1 MDNRTLTLL
10 FEGRAGGSLLDE
22 LLFLAAEVC
31 PELEPLLIEDVHYHV
46 GRLYEGRVPGV
57 RGSDLPYHNL
67 RHCRMVVLATM
78 RLFHGLHGEGRFPID
93 SGMLL
98 RGFLAASFHD
108 SGMLATDDDPQ
119 GDVRDYLYG
128 HETRSALMLR
138 HFVERCGMPEEI
150 ARDCAT
156 IIKYT
161 DMTSDPALFEAHGEK
176 VQLVGQV
183 VGSADILAQMA
194 DRYYLESLSG
204 LYHEQCAG
212 GVCRHVSALD
222 LMKKTRQFYNQV
234 VLPRLDIA
242 FSRIS
247 AAMRTH
253 FRLRHNI
260 DRDLY
265 LENIDKNIA
274 YLEAVIAT
282 CGDSD
287 CFARHLK
294 RLPPAT

>member
-1 MDNRTLTLL
+1 MKVVDVLGHHIHMEPTLQFGDRPMGLVR
-10 FEGRAGGSLLDE
+10 FGGQHLG
-22 LLFLAAEVC
+22 AA
-31 PELEPLLIEDVHYHV
+31 
-46 GRLYEGRVPGV
+46 
-57 RGSDLPYHNL
+57 
-67 RHCRMVVLATM
+67 
-78 RLFHGLHGEGRFPID
+78 
-93 SGMLL
+93 
-98 RGFLAASFHD
+98 
-108 SGMLATDDDPQ
+108 Q
-119 GDVRDYLYG
+119 
-128 HETRSALMLR
+128 
-138 HFVERCGMPEEI
+138 
-150 ARDCAT
+150 
-156 IIKYT
+156 
-161 DMTSDPALFEAHGEK
+161 

-204 LYHEQCAG
+204 LYREQCAG